1 MTIPRRP
8 RKISKMRSPRPKGS
22 PKRVLFHSLNRTLIR
37 NDHPQTPAQNLEN
50 EVSEAQG
57 VTKKGFVS
65 FSE

>member
-1 MTIPRRP
+1 M
-8 RKISKMRSPRPKGS
+8 ISQTPAQNLENEISEAQGS
-22 PKRVLFHSLNRTLIR
+22 PKRVLPHPLNRTLIR
-37 NDHPQTPAQNLEN
+37 NDHPQAPAQKLEN